1 MDGWLFGLMAIDI
14 GPINYYIHDY
24 KSEVSRKGRGGG
36 VPANFFTIEKRI
48 PTNLCS
54 MREREMKKKTVQTLS
69 CLQVQCLPI
78 GCCVCPFD
86 SIL

>member
-54 MREREMKKKTVQTLS
+54 MREREMKKKNGSNIELS
-69 CLQVQCLPI
+69 SSAMFADWVLRLPI
-78 GCCVCPFD
+78 
-86 SIL
+86 